1 MEQVDIIITKVLVD
15 IQLVDPVASFLQ
27 DQPTN

>member
-15 IQLVDPVASFLQ
+15 IQLVDPVASLQ
-27 DQPTN
+27 DHPTN